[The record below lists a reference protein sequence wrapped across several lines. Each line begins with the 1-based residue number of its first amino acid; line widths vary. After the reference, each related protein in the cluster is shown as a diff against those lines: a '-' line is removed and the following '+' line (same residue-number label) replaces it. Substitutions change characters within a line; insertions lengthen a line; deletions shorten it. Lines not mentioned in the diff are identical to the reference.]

1 MNDTD
6 REQRRRQIIDAEVHI
21 TTSGGLQAATFRTI
35 AKEAGVSV
43 RLVQYYF
50 GTKDQLLADTLAE
63 VGRGAVERVQSALGD
78 LGPDPSAR
86 QRIRTIFEQFLP
98 LDEPRRQAMLVFIAF
113 RTAALTDSTLRS
125 SETLGLDMSLI
136 DTIRDA
142 IEEAAANGKTREGI
156 DSHHEAVMLVAAL
169 TGISNGVLSGTFTA
183 EQGLESLDYVLDLAI
198 PGDDP
203 R

>member
-1 MNDTD
+1 MRTAD
-6 REQRRRQIIDAEVHI
+6 REQRRRQIIDAVVRI
-21 TTSGGLQAATFRTI
+21 TTQGGLQAATFRTI

-63 VGRGAVERVQSALGD
+63 VGRDAVVRIQGALEGLGSE
-78 LGPDPSAR
+78 PTAK

-113 RTAALTDSTLRS
+113 RTAALTDSTLGS
-125 SETLGLDMSLI
+125 SETLGLDTSLL

-142 IEEAAANGKTREGI
+142 IEEAAANGRTRQGI
-156 DSHHEAVMLVAAL
+156 DSHHEAVMLATAM
-169 TGISNGVLSGTFTA
+169 TGIANGMLSGTFT
-183 EQGLESLDYVLDLAI
+183 EEEGLKSLDYVLDLAI
-198 PGDDP
+198 PGEG
-203 R
+203 